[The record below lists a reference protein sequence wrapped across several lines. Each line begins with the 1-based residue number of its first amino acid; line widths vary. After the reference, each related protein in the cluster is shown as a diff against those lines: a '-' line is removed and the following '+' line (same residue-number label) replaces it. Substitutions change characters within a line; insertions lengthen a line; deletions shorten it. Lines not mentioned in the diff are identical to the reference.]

1 MVSGM
6 ARLSR
11 FVAVAVLLGGATVSL
26 SACTGGSD
34 PVASFGPSASAVATS
49 SPSASASTSPS
60 PTPLTDEELLAMIPE
75 NARGED
81 FFGASAFGRFML
93 AEYQRMFVSY
103 DTRLWEAV
111 SSPDCEFCVSSVSD
125 VREIA
130 GTGGARVG
138 GAMTLDPASGIAKG
152 GLRDDGFFYVGYHFV
167 ITPWTDTD
175 GDGVV
180 IGSGDAASGETA
192 LKMKFVDGHWMV
204 YDIGTVLDP

>member
-1 MVSGM
+1 MFLFM
-6 ARLSR
+6 TRLPR
-11 FVAVAVLLGGATVSL
+11 FVAVAVLLGGSTVFL
-26 SACTGGSD
+26 SACSDGSE
-34 PVASFGPSASAVATS
+34 PVVSSTPAPVEVSDSPTPSAS
-49 SPSASASTSPS
+49 
-60 PTPLTDEELLAMIPE
+60 PTPTALSDEELLELIPE
-75 NARGED
+75 DARGED

-130 GTGGARVG
+130 STGGARVG

-152 GLRDDGFFYVGYHFV
+152 GLRDDGFFYVGYHFA
-167 ITPWTDTD
+167 ITQWTDTD

-180 IGSGDAASGETA
+180 IGTGDAASGETA
-192 LKMKFVDGHWMV
+192 LKMKFVDGHWVV
-204 YDIGTVLDP
+204 YDIGTVPDQ